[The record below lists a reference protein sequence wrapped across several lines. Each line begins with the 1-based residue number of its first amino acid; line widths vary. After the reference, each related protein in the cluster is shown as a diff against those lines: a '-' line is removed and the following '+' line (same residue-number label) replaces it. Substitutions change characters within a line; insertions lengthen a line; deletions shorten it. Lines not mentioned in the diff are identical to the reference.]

1 MENALTARTKG
12 YCNVYSDDCHLSIKR
27 IACGNK
33 RFYYRYASGRKV
45 SSERVIK
52 RIKKL
57 VIPPNW
63 RDTFISRDSKASVQA
78 TGYDEK
84 GRKQY
89 IYHEKWHEQQQ
100 VEKFKRL
107 VAFGNALPK
116 FRKYCQTLVEK
127 PSWTLERACALVCL
141 LLDYTGARVGNAQYS
156 KENNTYGLT
165 TLRRKHIQAQCD
177 DSVELAYVGKH
188 GKPRTLKVNDPELAS
203 LICDCAQ
210 QQGYC
215 LFRYQGPNNQ
225 WSDVSSEDVNDFI
238 HRELGEQFSCKDFR
252 TWASSRFALTVMPDV
267 HEQVA
272 NSRTKKWESTLSKT
286 VSAEL
291 GNTPAV
297 CRKYYIHPKLFS
309 VYSAPESFNKLIEK
323 LNALNNEDCVQLDH
337 LLPVEKL
344 LLHVISTDSVQ

>member
-1 MENALTARTKG
+1 MKNRIKG
-12 YCNVYSDDCHLSIKR
+12 YCNVHEDDSHLSIKR

-33 RFYYRYASGRKV
+33 RFYYRYASGKKV
-45 SSERVIK
+45 TGQRVIN

-78 TGYDEK
+78 IGYDEK

-100 VEKFKRL
+100 VQKFERL
-107 VAFGNALPK
+107 IAFGNALPA
-116 FRKYCQTLVEK
+116 FREHCISLISQS
-127 PSWTLERACALVCL
+127 SWTLERACALVCL
-141 LLDYTGARVGNAQYS
+141 LLDYTGARVGNTQYS

-165 TLRRKHIQAQCD
+165 TLRRKHVQAQCD
-177 DSVELAYVGKH
+177 DSVELAYIGKH

-215 LFRYQGPNNQ
+215 LFRYQDHRKQ
-225 WSDVSSEDVNDFI
+225 WHDVTSEDVNAFI
-238 HRELGEQFSCKDFR
+238 HEKLSEQFSCKDFR
-252 TWASSRFALTVMPDV
+252 TWASSRFALTVMPNV
-267 HEQVA
+267 YERVA
-272 NSRTKKWESTLSKT
+272 SSKTKKWESTLSKT

-297 CRKYYIHPKLFS
+297 CRKYYIHPKLF
-309 VYSAPESFNKLIEK
+309 VIKNQGEAFEK
-323 LNALNNEDCVQLDH
+323 TLNRVRSLAGEDCTHITH

-344 LLHVISTDSVQ
+344 LLDVISTKSNE

>member
-1 MENALTARTKG
+1 MESDLTIRTSG
-12 YCNVYSDDCHLSIKR
+12 YCNVYSDDRHLSIR
-27 IACGNK
+27 RVACGNK

-45 SSERVIK
+45 SGKRVLK

-63 RDTFISRDSKASVQA
+63 RDTFVSRDSKASVQA

-100 VEKFKRL
+100 IVKFDRL
-107 VAFGNALPK
+107 VEFGNALPM
-116 FRKYCQTLVEK
+116 FREHCLTLVEQ

-141 LLDYTGARVGNAQYS
+141 LLDYTGARVGNSQYS

-203 LICDCAQ
+203 LVCDCAQ

-215 LFRYQGPNNQ
+215 LFRYQSSDQQ
-225 WSDVSSEDVNDFI
+225 WHDVSSEDVNAFI

-252 TWASSRFALTVMPDV
+252 TWASSRFALTAMPAV
-267 HEQVA
+267 FEQTA
-272 NSRTKKWESTLSKT
+272 NSKTKKWESTLSKT
-286 VSAEL
+286 VSKEL

-297 CRKYYIHPKLFS
+297 CRKYYIHPKLFT
-309 VYSAPESFNKLIEK
+309 VHDDPHMLQKLLK
-323 LNALNNEDCVQLDH
+323 QVNALYNENCNQLAH
-337 LLPVEKL
+337 LLPIEKL
-344 LLHVISTDSVQ
+344 LLNVISTDSV